1 MDHPFSHALMLAWKT
16 GSLSREGAQGLEHLQ
31 ERLGMSD
38 IERGEIEEIWLEEE
52 VDFMDRD
59 SDADSVEL
67 LEHFSKTL
75 DELRKE
81 KTQRAVRSLGRRFS
95 RHGISRTRLGIA
107 LRWLKPF
114 GLDIA
119 FEDGAW
125 SSDDIAVMPL
135 PEALH
140 PLAVRLELA
149 IDSKDLGKEEGTKKE
164 RLRLLLEKENKSI
177 DDAIIMRLSGG
188 WDVLANEVSFPW
200 LPELEVRLDGE
211 DFVWTYEDGED
222 IHHATP
228 DGDLTISRDLFEAHV
243 ASVIRA
249 ADSEADQDGDVF
261 RWKLGSRSIAFDLST
276 LDIDLD
282 EGYLIVNIRAGG
294 KPITIEMILDESAS
308 WPPKQLS
315 DSANGDLEVFLGEL
329 ISLTIVSLPHQI
341 THHLGIEAQSRLA
354 VAHPGV
360 IQYSLSRPEG
370 RKVI

>member
-119 FEDGAW
+119 FEDGSRHTFCSRQRPQLAF
-125 SSDDIAVMPL
+125 SQL
-135 PEALH
+135 PGADGVQRGR
-140 PLAVRLELA
+140 PLA
-149 IDSKDLGKEEGTKKE
+149 
-164 RLRLLLEKENKSI
+164 
-177 DDAIIMRLSGG
+177 
-188 WDVLANEVSFPW
+188 
-200 LPELEVRLDGE
+200 
-211 DFVWTYEDGED
+211 
-222 IHHATP
+222 
-228 DGDLTISRDLFEAHV
+228 LFTGA
-243 ASVIRA
+243 
-249 ADSEADQDGDVF
+249 
-261 RWKLGSRSIAFDLST
+261 W
-276 LDIDLD
+276 
-282 EGYLIVNIRAGG
+282 
-294 KPITIEMILDESAS
+294 
-308 WPPKQLS
+308 
-315 DSANGDLEVFLGEL
+315 
-329 ISLTIVSLPHQI
+329 
-341 THHLGIEAQSRLA
+341 
-354 VAHPGV
+354 
-360 IQYSLSRPEG
+360 QYNRP
-370 RKVI
+370 